1 MCTVI
6 TLNNRYIYWHK
17 PNKHRYVAIVFS
29 TQDASLVRMRNLH
42 KRRLLVALKGCRP
55 VYMRAPSYSAIA
67 IISRTMANCSCASD
81 TSTPSDVTNWLATP
95 APFNAEKH
103 GARAVFSGDD
113 SSVVE
118 RREPDDHCDG
128 GVAYTASPLPLG
140 HVWQITL
147 LNTTGRQWG
156 FGLVRCMY
164 TVERL

>member
-1 MCTVI
+1 
-6 TLNNRYIYWHK
+6 
-17 PNKHRYVAIVFS
+17 
-29 TQDASLVRMRNLH
+29 
-42 KRRLLVALKGCRP
+42 
-55 VYMRAPSYSAIA
+55 
-67 IISRTMANCSCASD
+67 MANCSCDSD
-81 TSTPSDVTNWLATP
+81 TSIPSDVTNWLATP

-103 GARAVFSGDD
+103 GARARFSGDD

-164 TVERL
+164 TVERLKSGHLKYGHLDKQGTFGCPKHPVCVHYNPLNQDTSLIRTLSAVPD